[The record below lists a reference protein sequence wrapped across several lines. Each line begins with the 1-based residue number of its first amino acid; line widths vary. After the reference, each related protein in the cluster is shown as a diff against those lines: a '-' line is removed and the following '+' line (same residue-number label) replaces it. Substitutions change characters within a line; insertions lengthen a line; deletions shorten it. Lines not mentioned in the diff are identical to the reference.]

1 MEVIGHQK
9 QRELLKG
16 LAESGRM
23 SRALL
28 FSGQEKLGKKTI
40 ALEWASSLLGCDLQ
54 KVQHPD
60 FILIEPEKKEIQI
73 DQIREL
79 IQRFSLRS
87 SSFKI
92 ALINEAHLMNQA
104 AQTCFLKT
112 LEEPK
117 GQTCLILISESPRH
131 LLPTILSRVQTIKF
145 YPVEKEKI
153 RSYLK
158 KEGVLEKEI
167 EEILQISLGRP
178 GVAVEFI
185 SDKKKLEL
193 FREKIKEIVK
203 VSGSPLCVR
212 FPYAKDLSQDSLSL
226 SEDLD
231 VWLSY
236 FRNVLLSSVYQ
247 KPSIKRGEKS
257 SISSFSLKQLKN
269 IIKRIQTTKFLI
281 SATNANPRLAL
292 ENLMLEF

>member
-1 MEVIGHQK
+1 MEVIGNQK
-9 QRELLKG
+9 QRELLKN

-23 SRALL
+23 SRTLL
-28 FSGQEKLGKKTI
+28 FSGQKKLGKKTI
-40 ALEWASSLLGCDLQ
+40 ALEWASSLLGCDLK

-73 DQIREL
+73 NRIREL

-117 GQTCLILISESPRH
+117 GQTCLILVSESPRG

-153 RSYLK
+153 RNYLK
-158 KEGVLEKEI
+158 KEGIPEREA
-167 EEILQISLGRP
+167 EEISQISLGRP
-178 GVAVEFI
+178 GMAVEFV
-185 SDKKKLEL
+185 SDRKKLEL
-193 FREKIKEIVK
+193 FREKIKEIVRIL
-203 VSGSPLCVR
+203 GSPLCVR

-226 SEDLD
+226 NENLD
-231 VWLSY
+231 IWLSY
-236 FRNVLLSSVYQ
+236 FRNVLLFSVDQ
-247 KPSIKRGEKS
+247 KLGGKMREKDSIG
-257 SISSFSLKQLKN
+257 SLPLKKLKD
-269 IIKRIQTTKFLI
+269 IIKRIQATKFLI
-281 SATNANPRLAL
+281 STTNANPRLTL